1 MDNQQFYDHVPVID
15 NFLEVVDDHR
25 YSPLPDDWHIIV
37 TDIRSSTDAIS
48 RGKYKE
54 VNMAGASVITAICN
68 EFRDL
73 NLPFVFGGDGAT
85 IAVPDLDIDRIH
97 GILKFCKT
105 AVYNAYGLE
114 LSAGSLQVK
123 LIREKGYDVGLAKY
137 RLSDLIQQA
146 IFWGDGASYAEDYIK
161 NNSYSMRDVP
171 SIEAN
176 FSGLECRWNRFPA
189 KKDEVVAIIVRVL
202 TKNTREKSELY
213 KHCLQKIEEIYGR
226 EDEAKPVTIEQLSL
240 TGDPRNLNVELK
252 LRTQPSTLIK
262 KIKYGLK
269 IAYMQVAGRY
279 LMKNGIETKNTQ
291 WGDYKKDFIRHADFR
306 KFSDTLKLIVTGSVD
321 QRAALKNEFEQ
332 LFNQGKVVYGFSSSQ
347 DAISTCYVTDYQG
360 YHIHFIDGAD
370 GGYAKAAQEL
380 KLRLKSIDQN

>member
-1 MDNQQFYDHVPVID
+1 MDNHQFYDHVPIIST
-15 NFLEVVDDHR
+15 FLEVVDDHR
-25 YSPLPDDWHIIV
+25 YSPLPNDWHIIV
-37 TDIRSSTDAIS
+37 TDIRSSTGAIS

-68 EFRDL
+68 EFSDL
-73 NLPFVFGGDGAT
+73 KLPFVFGGDGAT
-85 IAVPDLDIDRIH
+85 IAIPNLDMDRVH

-105 AVYNAYGLE
+105 AVKNAYGLE
-114 LSAGSLQVK
+114 LSAGSIQVK
-123 LIREKGYDVGLAKY
+123 EIREQGYDVSLAKY

-146 IFWGDGASYAEDYIK
+146 IFWGDGVSYAEEFIK
-161 NNSYSMRDVP
+161 SDSYTMRDVP
-171 SIEAN
+171 PIEAD

-189 KKDEVVAIIVRVL
+189 KKDEIVAIIVRVM
-202 TKNTREKSELY
+202 TTDQQEKSELY
-213 KHCLQKIEEIYGR
+213 KFCLQKIEEIYGR
-226 EDEAKPVTIEQLSL
+226 EDEAKPVTIDQLSL
-240 TGDPRNLNVELK
+240 TGNPRFLNVEIK
-252 LRTQPSTLIK
+252 LRTEPSTLFK

-269 IAYMQVAGRY
+269 VAYMQLAGRY
-279 LMKNGIETKNTQ
+279 LMKNSIETKNTR

-306 KFSDTLKLIVTGSVD
+306 KFSDTLKLVITGSVD
-321 QRAALKNEFEQ
+321 QRTALKNEFEP
-332 LFNQGKVVYGFSSSQ
+332 LFKEGKIVYGLSSSQ